1 MPGMAERYPTPTAS
15 RPFSMLALLAVLI
28 VWSVLA
34 WAFIFAF
41 SGGHVCFIGQQVV
54 EAGDGTLRPMTDAE
68 MAAATA
74 ARCNRPDVGAIAV
87 FGIGYVVIAGVV
99 IVRAL
104 SWWRARSGDAAHA
117 PPTR

>member
-1 MPGMAERYPTPTAS
+1 MTQRPPTTTAS
-15 RPFSMLALLAVLI
+15 RHSSVLALLAVLI
-28 VWSVLA
+28 VWSLLA

-41 SGGHVCFIGQQVV
+41 SGGHVCYILQTVV

-68 MAAATA
+68 MAAETA
-74 ARCNRPDVGAIAV
+74 ARCNRPDLGAIAV

-104 SWWRARSGDAAHA
+104 SWWRARSRESANA
-117 PPTR
+117 PFTR